1 MKNRLS
7 NIVNRIN
14 NAVDSVTRALE
25 NSGSGNNQQDSK
37 GSIIDRLPIGESKRS
52 QQPTP
57 VKQSEQ
63 KSISIPPVTE
73 NVKKPVTPVMQE
85 TIIYSMYVCPECR
98 KVFKV
103 KGNDKTVKCSHCEGI
118 HLKDMHIEETVWK
131 TKGKEE
137 RDKIISD
144 LLDEEE
150 FEEAF
155 EEIIEENIHEPSK
168 FFDENGQFIDMPVTV
183 KADSINKSVT
193 ADKRNSVNNIY
204 FPDDDEK
211 VDSPSGSFFTGFED
225 LDSGNGIGF
234 GNSSISS
241 PTRTYNKPTYSEK
254 KVENRRSGNKP
265 VIALVVIAMMGV
277 LSFVGVNILK
287 LKQQYEDDQYI
298 DEIVNEV
305 MEDTYA
311 DESQQETY
319 DYQEPIESAEKN
331 NYLNENYRSEE
342 PEYSED
348 DYESSDSYYS
358 SNDYENSY
366 DQGNDSYY
374 DESEDYDEY
383 DSDNSENYD
392 STDYGQINTGYYWV
406 LNTDPDRLKIHYP
419 NCAWAAKISP
429 ENYAE
434 SDLPIDELERRGYS
448 TCGHCFR

>member
-7 NIVNRIN
+7 NLVNRIN

-25 NSGSGNNQQDSK
+25 NSGSGNKQQDSK
-37 GSIIDRLPIGESKRS
+37 GSIIDKLPMGEIKRS

-63 KSISIPPVTE
+63 KSIPTPLVTE
-73 NVKKPVTPVMQE
+73 NVKKPVTPAVQE

-103 KGNDKTVKCSHCEGI
+103 KGNDKIVKCSHCEGI
-118 HLKDMHIEETVWK
+118 HLKDMHIEESVWK

-137 RDKIISD
+137 RDKIISG

-155 EEIIEENIHEPSK
+155 EEVIEENIHEPSR
-168 FFDENGQFIDMPVTV
+168 FFDENGQFIDMPVTA

-193 ADKRNSVNNIY
+193 ADKRSSSNNMY
-204 FPDDDEK
+204 FPDDDE

-254 KVENRRSGNKP
+254 KVENRRSGNKA

-374 DESEDYDEY
+374 D
-383 DSDNSENYD
+383 DSDYYEEN
-392 STDYGQINTGYYWV
+392 DYAQESTGYYWV
-406 LNTDPDRLKIHYP
+406 LNTDKQKIHYP

-434 SDLPIDELERRGYS
+434 SDLSIDELERRGYT
-448 TCGHCFR
+448 TCGHCFK